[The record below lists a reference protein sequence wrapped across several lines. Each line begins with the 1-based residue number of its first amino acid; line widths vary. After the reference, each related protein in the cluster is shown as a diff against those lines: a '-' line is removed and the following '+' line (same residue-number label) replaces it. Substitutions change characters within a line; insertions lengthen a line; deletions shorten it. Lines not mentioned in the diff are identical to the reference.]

1 VFEAGSNTSLMGFIS
16 SWSLCLL
23 IVLLSA
29 NNSVVGE
36 TVTVSDVQVT
46 LLADVQAPAR
56 QDGSLET
63 LSVKEGDFVSKNS
76 EMGRLDYQL
85 ATISQRLAR
94 TEFEIARF
102 KSENDVD
109 RRFAKKSLEVAKSE
123 LSRSLDSATNF
134 PKSISKTELDRLRL
148 VVEKTDLSI
157 EQADRDLREASL
169 TKSLKEQSIEVA
181 TKQLADHQITA
192 PISGMVVQVFRKP
205 GEWLNKGDPVV
216 RIVRLDRLRVEA
228 FVDGARFAAN
238 LVDCPV
244 TFTTQLPPGN
254 VEGRF
259 DGKITFV
266 SPEVQPVNGQV
277 RVWAEVENP
286 KLTLRPGVRGTLAIQ
301 LSQAPTNGKVSAA
314 QPLPTAKKSTSPGNS
329 Q

>member
-1 VFEAGSNTSLMGFIS
+1 MLLPVSNG
-16 SWSLCLL
+16 
-23 IVLLSA
+23 A
-29 NNSVVGE
+29 AGE

-56 QDGSLET
+56 QDGSLAI
-63 LSVKEGDFVSKNS
+63 LSVKEGDFVSQNA
-76 EMGRLDYQL
+76 EMGRLDFQL

-94 TEFEIARF
+94 TEFEIGRL

-157 EQADRDLREASL
+157 EQADRDLHEASL
-169 TKSLKEQSIEVA
+169 TKSLKEQSVEVA
-181 TKQLADHQITA
+181 SKQLADHQITA

-216 RIVRLDRLRVEA
+216 RIIRLDRLRVEA
-228 FVDGARFAAN
+228 FVDGARYGAN
-238 LVDCPV
+238 LLNCLV

-254 VEGRF
+254 VAGQF

-286 KLTLRPGVRGTLAIQ
+286 KLTLRPGVRGQ
-301 LSQAPTNGKVSAA
+301 LSIHMSQKPANGKATAA
-314 QPLPTAKKSTSPGNS
+314 QPSPDSKKVDKPRR
-329 Q
+329 